1 MKTPLQLQITESNIS
16 GQRES
21 CCNHEGILT
30 ATDGKLK
37 ENTKPGKNSKLAA
50 YEVWLFFF
58 FLHHAP
64 SNDFNFLCN
73 LSKVCFFKK
82 KSVLNFTAMIAPG
95 L

>member
-37 ENTKPGKNSKLAA
+37 KIQSQEKNSKLVP
-50 YEVWLFFF
+50 YEVWMVFYLFCFI
-58 FLHHAP
+58 LHHAP
-64 SNDFNFLCN
+64 SNDF
-73 LSKVCFFKK
+73 
-82 KSVLNFTAMIAPG
+82 LNFYEN
-95 L
+95 

>member
-58 FLHHAP
+58 PA
-64 SNDFNFLCN
+64 SCTV
-73 LSKVCFFKK
+73 K
-82 KSVLNFTAMIAPG
+82 
-95 L
+95 